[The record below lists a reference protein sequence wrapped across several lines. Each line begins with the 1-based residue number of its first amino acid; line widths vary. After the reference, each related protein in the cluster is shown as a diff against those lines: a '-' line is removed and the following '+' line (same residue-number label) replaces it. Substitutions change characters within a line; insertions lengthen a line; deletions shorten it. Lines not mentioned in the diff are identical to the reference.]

1 MPLERSLP
9 IGRLSALTGV
19 KVTTIRYYER
29 EGLLR
34 SPPRT
39 ASARRCYGEAD
50 VRRLTF
56 IRRARE
62 LGFETHDV
70 RALLDLS
77 DHAER
82 PCDEADLIAKRR
94 LEAVN
99 HKIGLLARLRDELGR
114 MIDQGRHGRVAEC
127 RVIEALSDPVRRQP
141 D

>member
-1 MPLERSLP
+1 MSALDAAIP
-9 IGRLSALTGV
+9 IGRLAALTGV

-34 SPPRT
+34 EPPRT
-39 ASARRCYGEAD
+39 ASDRRCYGPGD

-62 LGFETHDV
+62 LGFETADV

-77 DHAER
+77 DQSER
-82 PCDEADLIAKRR
+82 PCEEADLIAQRR

-99 HKIGLLARLRDELGR
+99 DKIALLVRLRDELGR
-114 MIDQGRHGRVAEC
+114 MLEHGQHGRVADC
-127 RVIEALSDPVRRQP
+127 RVIEALSDR
-141 D
+141 

>member
-1 MPLERSLP
+1 MSGVETAIP
-9 IGRLSALTGV
+9 IGRLSRLTGV

-34 SPPRT
+34 APPRT
-39 ASARRCYGEAD
+39 ASDRRCYGADD

-62 LGFETHDV
+62 LGFETADV

-77 DHAER
+77 DQAER
-82 PCDEADLIAKRR
+82 PCEAADLIALRR

-99 HKIGLLARLRDELGR
+99 EKIALLERLRDELGR
-114 MIDQGRHGRVAEC
+114 MLAHGGHGRVADC
-127 RVIEALSDPVRRQP
+127 RVIEALSDR
-141 D
+141 